1 MLKWKLEDMEEDSE
15 DDSSSWLNTHIYY
28 SILKK

>member
-15 DDSSSWLNTHIYY
+15 DDSSSWLNTHIYI
-28 SILKK
+28 ILF